1 MYDLLL
7 LLRTK
12 RRMARKTFLI
22 SPEQVKSLRFKVGLT
37 QKQAAELVHV
47 SLRQWQKFE
56 ESESSGTHVRI
67 ADATLELFCLKAGL
81 SFPPNFSGGYHHGK
95 VISFAGGAG
104 GMGRSSLTRDMAILL
119 SNDGYDV
126 LLIVSKK
133 YSQLTHGQTFA
144 AYTNQPFPKILFEED
159 ICWSGRDFVKATFT
173 DIQKHYDFI
182 FFDLET
188 GIRHLVADHFPIDL
202 IVTPGRP
209 YDRFRTSVEN
219 CRAFLIRRN
228 EGVFAKPNTK
238 LAFLLIDVKMDYA
251 FKFSSYVD
259 ESFKNELIDEIMF
272 YPKSYQK
279 SCSKDL
285 KLLYELESEGVYVF
299 DAYTTSTYDYFSDIT
314 KEKNKGDDA
323 VMHYLDNPNTIAA
336 HDLRSIKKEMLTL
349 LSIKN

>member
-1 MYDLLL
+1 MYDLKLFI
-7 LLRTK
+7 RTK
-12 RRMARKTFLI
+12 RRMARKTLKI
-22 SPEQVKSLRFKVGLT
+22 TPEQIQSLRLKAGLT
-37 QKQAAELVHV
+37 QKQAAEVVHV
-47 SLRQWQKFE
+47 SIRQWQKFE
-56 ESESSGTHVRI
+56 EAESSGTHVRI

-104 GMGRSSLTRDMAILL
+104 GMGRSSLTRDMAIIL
-119 SNDGYDV
+119 SNDGYEV

-259 ESFKNELIDEIMF
+259 ESFKDELIDEIMF

-314 KEKNKGDDA
+314 KEKHKGDDA

>member
-1 MYDLLL
+1 MA
-7 LLRTK
+7 K
-12 RRMARKTFLI
+12 RSYKITPDQM
-22 SPEQVKSLRFKVGLT
+22 KSLRQKAGIT
-37 QKQAAELVHV
+37 QKQAAEIVHV
-47 SLRQWQKFE
+47 SVRQWQKFE
-56 ESESSGTHVRI
+56 ESESSDTHI
-67 ADATLELFCLKAGL
+67 YIGDAALELFCLKTGL
-81 SFPPNFSGGYHHGK
+81 PYPPHFNDEYHYGK

-119 SNDGYDV
+119 ANDGYDV

-188 GIRHLVADHFPIDL
+188 GVRHLVADHFPIDL
-202 IVTPGRP
+202 IVTPGRLN
-209 YDRFRTSVEN
+209 DRFYTSIEN
-219 CRAFLIRRN
+219 SRAFLLRRN
-228 EGVFAKPNTK
+228 EGEFAKPSTK

-251 FKFSSYVD
+251 FRFSSYVD
-259 ESFKNELIDEIMF
+259 ESYKDELIDEIMF

-285 KLLYELESEGVYVF
+285 KYLYELEREGVYVF
-299 DAYTTSTYDYFSDIT
+299 DAYTTSTYDYHSDIT
-314 KEKNKGDDA
+314 KEKHKGDDA

-336 HDLRSIKKEMLTL
+336 HDLRAVKKEMLRL
-349 LSIKN
+349 LGVNTMGSL